1 MGLPFTAEQFF
12 DVFAEYNR
20 AFIVAVV
27 GWWVLSAA
35 ILAYV
40 ADDPSRR
47 SARLSLF
54 LGLLWLWNAVAYHA
68 LHFTRINPAA
78 WLFAILFLVQ
88 SGLFFRAAA
97 RRRVEYF
104 SSVGWTRSVGL
115 GLLGYALLYPFLTIA
130 LGHRYPAT
138 PTFGVPCPTDIL
150 TMGALLTS
158 RGRVPVALALIPIAW
173 GMIGGS
179 AAALLAV
186 PTDFVLLGAGVL
198 LAIWLIAQRV
208 HPRVVATD

>member
-1 MGLPFTAEQFF
+1 MSLPFTAEQFF
-12 DVFAEYNR
+12 GVFAEYNR

-27 GWWVLSAA
+27 GWWVLSVA
-35 ILAYV
+35 LPAYV
-40 ADDPSRR
+40 AYDPARR

-78 WLFAILFLVQ
+78 WLFATLFAVQ

-97 RRRVEYF
+97 RRRIAYF
-104 SSVGWTRSVGL
+104 SSIGWTRIVGP

-150 TMGALLTS
+150 TIGALLTT
-158 RGRVPVALALIPIAW
+158 RGLAPAALAIIPIIW

-179 AAALLAV
+179 AAVLLGV
-186 PTDFVLLGAGVL
+186 PTDYVLLGAGVL
-198 LAIWLIAQRV
+198 MAALLIARRV
-208 HPRVVATD
+208 HPPVAATD